1 MKYVILVAEEK
12 ALGFSRAYPFIF
24 PEYLVHKHVA
34 EHMVHLLGM
43 EENKDS
49 TVLSAG
55 FCHLHN
61 GEWQTEHGSE
71 SLGIARDSRKGHR
84 DHKILNMPN
93 AMQGIL
99 FDGVEHA

>member
-1 MKYVILVAEEK
+1 MKYVILVVQEQE
-12 ALGFSRAYPFIF
+12 LGFSRVYPFIF
-24 PEYLVHKHVA
+24 PEYVVHKNVA

-43 EENKDS
+43 EENKDA

-71 SLGIARDSRKGHR
+71 SLAIARDHRKGHR
-84 DHKILNMPN
+84 DHRLLNMPS
-93 AMQGIL
+93 AMQGIM
-99 FDGVEHA
+99 FDGVENA